1 MQERCLTALNQLK
14 GDTAVRGVM
23 VDMFEK
29 MDYETYGHDL
39 LEKLMSEITGE
50 V

>member
-1 MQERCLTALNQLK
+1 M
-14 GDTAVRGVM
+14 RGIM